1 MARGIPFTGAT
12 SVIKPPPGDEGTVAE
27 LALFRSRGGANVS
40 CWELDAEELEEVART
55 GRVFASVYSGAIFYP
70 IFVGSERTVHALVA
84 DTGPTFIRTPPE
96 ALPPSRQAIAFRISS
111 EVLEKAHAIDG
122 GLEVHV
128 DGPSSVMVHVIAGD
142 VEGVVPTAMP
152 IAIDTV
158 ADAVKAV
165 RAFLAEPDRA
175 TANTCGVLDEL
186 GELEVWLD
194 AHGVD
199 VDARCYPAPT
209 PEAIAADEAFMRFLD
224 GDEEAPR

>member
-40 CWELDAEELEEVART
+40 CWELDDDELAEVART
-55 GRVFASVYSGAIFYP
+55 GRVFASVYSGPIFYP

-84 DTGPTFIRTPPE
+84 DSGPTFIRTPPE
-96 ALPPSRQAIAFRISS
+96 ALPPSRSAIAFRISG
-111 EVLEKAHAIDG
+111 EVLEHAHAIDG
-122 GLEVHV
+122 GLECTV
-128 DGPSSVMVHVIAGD
+128 DGPGNVMVHVIAGD
-142 VEGVVPTAMP
+142 VEGVTPTVMP

-165 RAFLAEPDRA
+165 RHFLAENDG

-199 VDARCYPAPT
+199 VDKRCYPAPT
-209 PEAIAADEAFMRFLD
+209 PESIAADEALMRFLD
-224 GDEEAPR
+224 GDEEAQP

>member
-27 LALFRSRGGANVS
+27 LALFRSPGGANVS
-40 CWELDAEELEEVART
+40 CWELDNDELADVART
-55 GRVFASVYSGAIFYP
+55 GRVFASVNSGRVFFPMY
-70 IFVGSERTVHALVA
+70 VGSERTVHALVA
-84 DTGPTFIRTPPE
+84 DTGPTFVRTPPE
-96 ALPPSRQAIAFRISS
+96 ALPPSRSAIAFRISG
-111 EVLEKAHAIDG
+111 EVLEHAHAIDG
-122 GLEVHV
+122 GLECVV
-128 DGPSSVMVHVIAGD
+128 DGPGNVMVHVIAGD
-142 VEGVVPTAMP
+142 VEGVTPTVMP

-175 TANTCGVLDEL
+175 AANTCGVLSEL

-209 PEAIAADEAFMRFLD
+209 PESIAEGEALMRFLE
-224 GDEEAPR
+224 GDEEARP